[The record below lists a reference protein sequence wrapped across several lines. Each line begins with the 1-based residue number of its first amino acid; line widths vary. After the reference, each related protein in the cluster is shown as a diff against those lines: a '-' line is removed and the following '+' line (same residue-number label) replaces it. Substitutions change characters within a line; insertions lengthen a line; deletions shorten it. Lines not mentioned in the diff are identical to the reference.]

1 MELAPHTVE
10 KVKRDGP
17 MWASAHADG
26 GCSWNDTDTS
36 HDILCPLPASAERCE
51 LLQTG
56 LPPCPETEE
65 VELLCGVQTGNLE
78 QMEIVGEELGAM
90 GWGEGPLSAMQ
101 PT

>member
-1 MELAPHTVE
+1 ME

-17 MWASAHADG
+17 MWASALADG

-51 LLQTG
+51 LSQTC
-56 LPPCPETEE
+56 LPLCPETEE
-65 VELLCGVQTGNLE
+65 VELLCGVRTGNLE
-78 QMEIVGEELGAM
+78 LMEIVEEGLGAT
-90 GWGEGPLSAMQ
+90 GWGGGPLSAMQ